1 MYNVYVWSLVCAR
14 FFPIISFHWVSLAEK
29 ILLILYWK
37 NTIFFIG
44 ICILFISSYLIHFQ
58 IKEFQSVK
66 ITIPKLSNLGVRS
79 IKIYFFPRKKIN
91 SQSITNGL
99 LPKISFFLCW
109 TKLNGTNKIITTRW
123 LVACYCKWW
132 PFILSS
138 VTISHHQ
145 SILITCMICLSHNSI
160 AHIIVANVTSRH
172 ASIFILSLFS
182 NLQNIEFTLCL
193 ICVFSGYPL
202 ACYPI
207 WYCWKLFEFV
217 QNACLF
223 FYSNPGANLN

>member
-1 MYNVYVWSLVCAR
+1 M
-14 FFPIISFHWVSLAEK
+14 
-29 ILLILYWK
+29 
-37 NTIFFIG
+37 
-44 ICILFISSYLIHFQ
+44 
-58 IKEFQSVK
+58 
-66 ITIPKLSNLGVRS
+66 
-79 IKIYFFPRKKIN
+79 KIYFFFPRKKIN

-160 AHIIVANVTSRH
+160 AHIIVANVTSWH

-193 ICVFSGYPL
+193 IFVFSGYPL

-223 FYSNPGANLN
+223 FYSNPGANLNQSGFSPMKLILKKATPSRQPQKTSIFFFLLCFFLIELAQ